1 MAAQA
6 VDFAISGHVNRAL
19 FVVDSDE
26 YTRAMVADNGGSS
39 SRIRVIG
46 SSEMMDGSTVGIQVE
61 YQAVG
66 SALGLRHANIQYGG
80 EFGRITIGQGS
91 EAGDGSAYSD
101 TTGVF
106 GIGHGA
112 GTTDY
117 FLLGDYFGSLDG
129 GGRENMIRYDTPA
142 IGPLSAAVSVANND
156 RISGQISLSTEFD
169 GTSIGAKVATLQEQG
184 EPSTIGASFGATME
198 SGLTVSGAWAK
209 GDDHTSKVSAGLLF
223 ICEAIVPALRNGDI
237 DAAEFSMPMVDI
249 GFGLHQVAKY
259 NYFPGWHQRVS
270 CSELLMNLGKYRA
283 LPDAYKAMIKAAAA
297 EQLTAT
303 YAETE
308 ARNPEAMRELEERHG
323 VKFRRWRD
331 ETLRQ
336 FEEAWMEVVDEQSAS
351 DPVLEKIADS
361 YFEFRK
367 LYRIWGDAQ
376 AMKTT
381 YLDED
386 EPAAPSS
393 TLLPLFMPADDPRG
407 LQGFAR
413 VSNLSDRAGEVTIR
427 ATDDSGQ
434 QPGPVSLSLS
444 ASQTKH
450 FNSIDLEDGNT
461 SKGLLGDVGNGSGNW
476 RLAVSTDLHIEARA
490 FVRTTDGFVTSM
502 QQLVAETEEGSM
514 RYRVPTFNPGRNA
527 DQQSSLRLI
536 NPGESVANVTI
547 DGHDDSGNAQTGD
560 TVRLELAPGE
570 AQMLTAQELEEGGS
584 DFSGRFGAGSGKWQ
598 LFVASDRPI
607 HLMSLLYSRNTGNLT
622 NLSQ

>member
-1 MAAQA
+1 MFDTCTRNALATVLAAVLAVVASPAVHSQDRVSWKMQSAFSSSTRPFGPSGVRFSERVRAMSGERFNLTFHEPNELVPTLDAFAEISAGTLDAAWTTPGYHEATLGPGVSFFTAVPFGPNFGEFLAWKLHGGGQELREELYNPRGATA
-6 VDFAISGHVNRAL
+6 VDSFCIGPETSGWFREEIT
-19 FVVDSDE
+19 DP
-26 YTRAMVADNGGSS
+26 
-39 SRIRVIG
+39 SRQLPGLKMRFFGLGAQVMQKLG
-46 SSEMMDGSTVGIQVE
+46 VSTVLL
-61 YQAVG
+61 A
-66 SALGLRHANIQYGG
+66 
-80 EFGRITIGQGS
+80 GR
-91 EAGDGSAYSD
+91 D
-101 TTGVF
+101 
-106 GIGHGA
+106 
-112 GTTDY
+112 
-117 FLLGDYFGSLDG
+117 
-129 GGRENMIRYDTPA
+129 
-142 IGPLSAAVSVANND
+142 
-156 RISGQISLSTEFD
+156 
-169 GTSIGAKVATLQEQG
+169 
-184 EPSTIGASFGATME
+184 
-198 SGLTVSGAWAK
+198 
-209 GDDHTSKVSAGLLF
+209 
-223 ICEAIVPALRNGDI
+223 IVPALRNGEI

-249 GFGLHQVAKY
+249 NFGLHQVAKY

-270 CSELLMNLGKYRA
+270 CNELLMNLRKYRT

-297 EQLTAT
+297 EQLTAA

-386 EPAAPSS
+386 EPAGPSS

-434 QPGPVSLSLS
+434 PSGPVSLSLA
-444 ASQTKH
+444 ASQTRH
-450 FNSIDLEDGNT
+450 FNSNDLEDGNT
-461 SKGLLGDVGNGSGNW
+461 DKGLPGGVGNGSGNW
-476 RLAVSTDLHIEARA
+476 RLEVATDLHIEART

-570 AQMLTAQELEEGGS
+570 AKMLTAQELEEGGS